1 MSDLFISYASEDRS
15 YVVELVKEFESQGFT
30 VWWDYHIEPGTSFD
44 RRIEEALDDSSCVV
58 VVWSEYSIN
67 SDWVRAEAAE
77 GLARNIL
84 LPILLDEVK
93 PPLLFRQKQ
102 AISLVDWKASTKH
115 SRAPLKALI
124 PSISQIL
131 ESYSKSQLPVST
143 QRTWALGD
151 VKNNTDNEM
160 LGGAANSS
168 LHIALNYF
176 EEAFR
181 FDSRRRGLTS
191 IQLTQDQLNEVV
203 KQEGLDGY
211 ICGEINGS
219 DENLKFVLRIQQD
232 DQDPIVKTYRIE
244 NAHSLPRQIGE
255 ALIDYAK
262 VLRGSKPK
270 KCQAMLDYLT
280 RTEIEVLHL
289 TDLAERYSVDNQWE
303 ENRDAYQKALRIDD
317 ACVHAILG
325 FALASMHLGQRA
337 EAREVMG
344 RMVRSI
350 REDASD
356 RTILFNRGMYHAIY
370 TEDYDKAAKEF
381 ESLLKISPLDEGAI
395 NNLAVS
401 RFYQLEFAAARELSE
416 RALQLYPAPSLKL
429 NAAYY
434 ALYAGEFDEA
444 DNFAQQ
450 VLADDSS
457 WEQAVMIRALH
468 HAEKGDLNSARKLIT
483 SHTDHSDRED
493 TLLLQSLADL
503 EMAAQ
508 KWDVAEELLDRGIT
522 IDERLGNQENHA
534 RKLLMKAEVCL
545 CLNADISVAKPL
557 MVEAIRLSDSAP
569 TLATYALLCAEFGIQ
584 ELEQVIAAIRKQVNS
599 RARAFS
605 KMIGGIDA
613 WLSGDLGVAI
623 NLLKES
629 SQIVDLWFIHFCM
642 AHIFQ
647 QSELLLEAG
656 DEILNCLERPGEAV
670 CGLLDDLPTY
680 RYLEQTRNF
689 EI

>member
-15 YVVELVKEFESQGFT
+15 YVMELVEEFESQGFT
-30 VWWDYHIEPGTSFD
+30 VWWDHHIEPGTSFD
-44 RRIEEALDDSSCVV
+44 RSIEEALDDSSCVV

-84 LPILLDEVK
+84 LPILLDDVK

-131 ESYSKSQLPVST
+131 ESYDKSQLPVST
-143 QRTWALGD
+143 QRTWVQGE

-168 LHIALNYF
+168 LSIALSYF
-176 EEAFR
+176 EKAFR
-181 FDSRRRGLTS
+181 YESRRRGTS
-191 IQLTQDQLNEVV
+191 TQLTQDQLSELV

-232 DQDPIVKTYRIE
+232 DQEPIVKTYRID

-255 ALIDYAK
+255 ALIDNAK
-262 VLRGSKPK
+262 VLQGSKPK

-280 RTEIEVLHL
+280 RTEVEVLHL
-289 TDLAERYSVDNQWE
+289 TDLAEQYTEGNRWE
-303 ENRDAYQKALRIDD
+303 ENRETYQKALKIDD
-317 ACVHAILG
+317 AYVHAIRG
-325 FALASMHLGQRA
+325 FALASMKLGQRA

-350 REDASD
+350 REDESD
-356 RTILFNRGMYHAIY
+356 RAILFNRGVYHAIY
-370 TEDYDKAAKEF
+370 TEDYDKAAEEF
-381 ESLLKISPLDEGAI
+381 ESLLKISPLDEAVI

-416 RALQLYPAPSLKL
+416 RALQLYPTPFLKL

-434 ALYAGEFDEA
+434 SLYAGEFNEA

-450 VLADDSS
+450 VLAGDSS
-457 WEQAVMIRALH
+457 WEEAVMIRALY

-545 CLNADISVAKPL
+545 CLNADIDVAKAL
-557 MVEAIRLSDSAP
+557 MVEAIRLSNSAP
-569 TLATYALLCAEFGIQ
+569 TLATYALLCARFGIQ
-584 ELEQVIAAIRKQVNS
+584 ELEQVIAAIRNQVNS
-599 RARAFS
+599 HARAFA
-605 KMIGGIDA
+605 KMIRGIDA